1 MEGTHHPVSD
11 LLPEFVRACRDAQAR
26 APVVD
31 IEGAGMDLV
40 RRWADADRGYH
51 DLEHL
56 REVLDRLAEIGTADP
71 EVLLAAWFH
80 DAVYEGHPG
89 QDEERSALLAD
100 AELSAL
106 GVPAATCR
114 RVADLVRITAD
125 HRAEMDD
132 VDAAGLCDADLAVL
146 AADADRYSRYTR
158 GVRAEYAHLDDATF
172 RAGRLAV
179 LRSLVERPV
188 LFRTAEGRRRWEEAA
203 RRNVGAEIGRL
214 ETCG

>member
-1 MEGTHHPVSD
+1 MEGTPHPASD
-11 LLPEFVRACRDAQAR
+11 LLPSFVRACRGAQAR

-40 RRWADADRGYH
+40 RRWTDSDRGYH
-51 DLEHL
+51 NLEHL
-56 REVLDRLAEIGTADP
+56 REVLDRLAEIGAAQP

-114 RVADLVRITAD
+114 RVADLVRVTAD
-125 HRAEMDD
+125 HRAAADD
-132 VDAAGLCDADLAVL
+132 VGAASLCDADLAVL
-146 AADADRYSRYTR
+146 AADADGYSRYTE
-158 GVRAEYAHLDDATF
+158 GVRAEYSHLDDATF

-179 LRSLVERPV
+179 LRTLMGREV
-188 LFRTAEGRRRWEEAA
+188 LFQTAQGRRRWEEAA
-203 RRNVGAEIGRL
+203 RRNVGAEIDRL
-214 ETCG
+214 EACG